1 MRKRYDGDRT
11 TDIYVD
17 GSIVYNIISYK
28 KGFKAA
34 GLNYPTKCWCPHILT
49 AQASNS
55 DSNEDNYIV
64 KKCTLWVKS
73 PKSGFVR
80 CVKKGLARKY
90 IISN

>member
-1 MRKRYDGDRT
+1 MRKSRKRKRYDGDRI

-49 AQASNS
+49 TQASNFES
-55 DSNEDNYIV
+55 YEDNYIV
-64 KKCTLWVKS
+64 KI
-73 PKSGFVR
+73 VR
-80 CVKKGLARKY
+80 YGLSLRSLGLFDVLRRA
-90 IISN
+90 